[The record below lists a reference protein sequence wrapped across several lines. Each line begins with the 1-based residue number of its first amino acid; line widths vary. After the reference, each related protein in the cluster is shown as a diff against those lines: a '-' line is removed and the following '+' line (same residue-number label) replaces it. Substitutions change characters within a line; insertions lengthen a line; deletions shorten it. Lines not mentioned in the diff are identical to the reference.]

1 MLVDARPG
9 TTRDFIEVRAEWDG
23 VPVMLIDTAGE
34 RADKSELEQQGLR
47 LGQRRYSGAD
57 LALVVIDGKLGFGE
71 EDRQLIAGLP
81 ESLPSLIVWNK
92 TDQVDCQPV
101 PEGAVAV
108 SALNGWGISELR
120 RAVLTRLAGSLAAQD
135 ELLVTSA
142 RQAEGV
148 RLAADALRRAEQVIA
163 HGGAAEMAA
172 AELRIASV
180 RLGEITGE
188 EVSEAVLDGIFS
200 RFCVGK

>member
-1 MLVDARPG
+1 M
-9 TTRDFIEVRAEWDG
+9 
-23 VPVMLIDTAGE
+23 
-34 RADKSELEQQGLR
+34 
-47 LGQRRYSGAD
+47 
-57 LALVVIDGKLGFGE
+57 
-71 EDRQLIAGLP
+71 
-81 ESLPSLIVWNK
+81 
-92 TDQVDCQPV
+92 
-101 PEGAVAV
+101 AV